1 MMDREELY
9 EKMLTIRLFEE
20 KAESLFIKGELF
32 GTIHACIGQEAVS
45 VGIISNLMKN
55 DLVLSNHRGHGH
67 FIAFTDDIEGIIS
80 ELMGKK
86 NGVCQGRGGSQ
97 HLCTGNF
104 FSNGITCGMT
114 AVATGMAYA
123 EKINKTDNIVV
134 VFIGDGALGEGVL
147 YESLNMASLW
157 NLPILF
163 VVENNKYAMSTYIKE
178 AVAGSIIE
186 RGKSFGIKSEGI
198 PGDDVEFIIKKSK
211 KIIGNIRKNKEP
223 FFLACDTYR
232 FCGHSK
238 SDNRAYRTKEE
249 ESEMECR
256 DPLHVVLG
264 LKIDNKTKKKID
276 EKVRKRIQNAFKKAE
291 EADFPTSLE
300 PLPNKV

>member
-157 NLPILF
+157 NLP
-163 VVENNKYAMSTYIKE
+163 
-178 AVAGSIIE
+178 
-186 RGKSFGIKSEGI
+186 KSEGI

-211 KIIGNIRKNKEP
+211 EIIGNIRKNKEP

>member
-1 MMDREELY
+1 MNREKLY

-20 KAESLFIKGELF
+20 RAESLFIKGELF

-45 VGIISNLMKN
+45 VGIISNLKKS

-67 FIAFTDDIEGIIS
+67 FIAFTDDVEGIIS
-80 ELMGKK
+80 ELMGKET
-86 NGVCQGRGGSQ
+86 GVCSGRGGSQ

-104 FSNGITCGMT
+104 FTNGITCGMT
-114 AVATGMAYA
+114 AVATGMAFA
-123 EKINKTDNIVV
+123 EKRKKTDNIVV

-157 NLPILF
+157 KLPILF
-163 VVENNKYAMSTYIKE
+163 VVENNKYAMSTNIKD

-186 RGKSFGIKSEGI
+186 RGKSFGIKSEEI
-198 PGDDVEFIIKKSK
+198 PGDDVEFIIKKTRD
-211 KIIGNIRKNKEP
+211 IIENIRKNKEP
-223 FFLACDTYR
+223 FFLVCDTYR

-238 SDNRAYRTKEE
+238 SDDRSYRTKKEE
-249 ESEMECR
+249 EEMECA

-264 LKIDNKTKKKID
+264 LKIDNKTKKEIE
-276 EKVRKRIQNAFKKAE
+276 EKVRKRLDNAFKKAE
-291 EADFPTSLE
+291 EASFPTSLE
-300 PLPNKV
+300 PIPNKE